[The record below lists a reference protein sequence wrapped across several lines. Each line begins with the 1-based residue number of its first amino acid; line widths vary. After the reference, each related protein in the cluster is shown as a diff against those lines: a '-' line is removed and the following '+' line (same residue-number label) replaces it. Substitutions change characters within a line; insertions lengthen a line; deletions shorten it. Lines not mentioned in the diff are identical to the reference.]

1 MTELE
6 KKEAAINT
14 IKEAAKDAA
23 ELYFAKNAKDLV
35 SKGLDSEEA
44 KSAMSDIAQKALE
57 SLNVKDVDGKDIAL
71 KTLVSELNDQAQKM
85 AARIKAI
92 EDGSVVATPSF
103 EKELANELKSRLS
116 DLRSLKT
123 NSKASINFDIKAAA
137 TMLISSNYT
146 GGTVGLT
153 SWDSQVARAPR
164 RQPFMRELV
173 RVLPTDNMYIAW
185 AEIKNPDPGVAGTV
199 AEGAAKPQTDFD
211 IVEATAKVEKIAVWI
226 KVSKEALDDIKF
238 LQAEINTELR
248 ELVELKL
255 DEQILSGDGVSPNL
269 EGILEYAPAF
279 NAGSF
284 AASIPFANAYD
295 VIVAA
300 IAQIGASNFNP
311 TAVVVNPVDYYKLML
326 TKDANGNYIRPQFMA
341 DGSYVIAGLRVVAN
355 NGVTAGTFL
364 VGDFSKSNLA
374 IREELNIDIGYVNDD
389 FTKNLV
395 TILAEMRAVHYIK
408 SNHVNAFVQ
417 GSFADAIDDIL
428 LPAAEPEA

>member
-14 IKEAAKDAA
+14 IKGAAKDAA
-23 ELYFAKNAKDLV
+23 ELYFAQNAKELV
-35 SKGLDSEEA
+35 SKGLDSDEA
-44 KSAMSDIAQKALE
+44 KASMSEIAQKALE
-57 SLNVKDVDGKDIAL
+57 SLNVKDIDGKEIAL
-71 KTLVSELNDQAQKM
+71 KTLVEELNDQAQKM
-85 AARIKAI
+85 ATRIKAI
-92 EDGSVVATPSF
+92 EDGSLVATPSF
-103 EKELANELKSRLS
+103 EKELATELKSRLNELK
-116 DLRSLKT
+116 DLKKKQ
-123 NSKASINFDIKAAA
+123 NGSINFNVKAAA
-137 TMLISSNYT
+137 TFLTGTHYS

-153 SWDSQVARAPR
+153 SWDSSVARAPR

-173 RVLPTDNMYIAW
+173 RVLPTDNLYIAW
-185 AEIKNPDPGVAGTV
+185 AEIKNPDPGVAGMV
-199 AEGAAKPQTDFD
+199 AEGAVKPQTDFD
-211 IVEATAKVEKIAVWI
+211 VVEASAKVEKIAVWM

-255 DEQILSGDGVSPNL
+255 DEQILSGDGVAPNL

-279 NAGSF
+279 AAGAF

-300 IAQIGASNFNP
+300 IAQIGAANFNP
-311 TAVVVNPVDYYKLML
+311 SAVVVNPVDYYKLML
-326 TKDANGNYIRPQFMA
+326 TKDANGNYIRPQFMS

-355 NGVTAGTFL
+355 NGVAAGSFL

-374 IREELNIDIGYVNDD
+374 IREEVTMDFGYVNDD
-389 FTKNLV
+389 FTRNLV

-417 GSFADAIDDIL
+417 GVFADAVADIL
-428 LPAAEPEA
+428 LPAAEPTP